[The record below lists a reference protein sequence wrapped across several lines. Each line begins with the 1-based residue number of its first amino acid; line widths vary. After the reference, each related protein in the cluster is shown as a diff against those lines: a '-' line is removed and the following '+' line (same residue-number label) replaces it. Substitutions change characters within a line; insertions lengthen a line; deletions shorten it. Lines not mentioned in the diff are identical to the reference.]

1 MSTYTPIAT
10 QTLGSAASSVTF
22 SSIPQG
28 YTDLILVLNLGN
40 TSSGYN
46 IGIRFNEDS
55 GANYSV
61 TRLRGSGSAASSTTQ
76 GSLTA
81 IYAENPQLTLTS
93 NYILQ
98 LNSYSNSTTFKTL
111 LTRSNQAQSGTM
123 GASVALWRSTNPI
136 TNIQIAA
143 EFGGTTFLSGS
154 TFSIYGIAV
163 GNSSAKADGGSSVVT
178 DGTYWYHT
186 FKSSSLFIPKQALTN
201 VDYLVVAGGAG
212 GAAGQTNNFIGA
224 GGGAGGL
231 RSTVTATGGGGS
243 LESKLSL
250 SANTSYVVTI
260 GAGGTATTVVPNDP
274 GTNGSNS
281 IFSTITSTGG
291 GGGGGSSRNGA
302 TGGSGGGGMLGYTGG
317 SGTANQGY
325 AGGNGGSVSG
335 GGGGGAGGAGG
346 AGSGTQGGNG
356 GAGVSIS
363 ALASATGTGVSN
375 YYAGGGGGSSDSP
388 GSAPSGGSGGGGSG
402 SAKNN
407 GNATAG
413 TQNTGSGGGGG
424 TAGNTSN
431 QWGGNGG
438 SGIVIIRYA
447 V

>member
-10 QTLGSAASSVTF
+10 QTLSSTPVTVTF

-28 YTDLILVLNLGN
+28 YTDLVITITGGGDEGSLRLYFNSDTGN
-40 TSSGYN
+40 
-46 IGIRFNEDS
+46 
-55 GANYSV
+55 NYS
-61 TRLRGSGSAASSTTQ
+61 TTIMSGTGSAANSTRQ
-76 GSLTA
+76 SNNNA
-81 IYAENPQLTLTS
+81 ILIAGIYGATNANTNTIVQIQ
-93 NYILQ
+93 N
-98 LNSYSNSTTFKTL
+98 YSNTTTNKTVL
-111 LTRSNQAQSGTM
+111 CRTNIPDDETAACVG
-123 GASVALWRSTNPI
+123 LWRSTAAISAINI
-136 TNIQIAA
+136 TAINNT
-143 EFGGTTFLSGS
+143 GVWLSGS
-154 TFSIYGIAV
+154 KVTLYGISQ

-186 FKSSSLFIPKQALTN
+186 FKSSGLFIPKQALTN
-201 VDYLVVAGGAG
+201 VDFLVIAGGAG